1 MGVSAAWRGKDR
13 SPQNLAGSVAAA
25 LITSMII
32 LTSEQWAAVLHN
44 VFEITI
50 MRGGIACRGTAYSS
64 DGQVRGHPEARLT
77 GTIMGFM
84 PVGDCARE
92 CPYCRSRLLKHGFKA
107 RTIHV
112 GDPKGFSSGGPAF
125 TKSTVLLQIMICK
138 NKECRSH
145 SREADENDPTRPVEK
160 RGARRKTRSHECIP
174 SFIIPYMRSG
184 KSRIDFLERCFG
196 MGGGEPPAGAARKTA
211 REIAKMHG
219 LAPSA
224 ARDACLGAMAA
235 WRLRRRR
242 RRYERLLR
250 LIRPLALKSGAMR
263 RAFLGAPMPLQGEP
277 AAAAPPP
284 EPAPADG
291 KPLADLALQLLAH
304 CVEIGCTRKEIARIL
319 TLRHHGA
326 RPRLCG

>member
-13 SPQNLAGSVAAA
+13 SPQNLAGSGAAA

-32 LTSEQWAAVLHN
+32 LTPEQWAAVLHN

-107 RTIHV
+107 RTIHA

-145 SREADENDPTRPVEK
+145 SREADEDDPTRLVEK
-160 RGARRKTRSHECIP
+160 RGVSPKFCVASQLDPLVRRVNQLQKEIL
-174 SFIIPYMRSG
+174 II
-184 KSRIDFLERCFG
+184 
-196 MGGGEPPAGAARKTA
+196 
-211 REIAKMHG
+211 REAI
-219 LAPSA
+219 
-224 ARDACLGAMAA
+224 
-235 WRLRRRR
+235 
-242 RRYERLLR
+242 
-250 LIRPLALKSGAMR
+250 
-263 RAFLGAPMPLQGEP
+263 
-277 AAAAPPP
+277 AAAPQRLRLM
-284 EPAPADG
+284 AYSFV
-291 KPLADLALQLLAH
+291 LA
-304 CVEIGCTRKEIARIL
+304 CPKVS
-319 TLRHHGA
+319 LRAGI
-326 RPRLCG
+326 PQD